1 MNPASLSALPPPQL
15 SDGYASVPR
24 LILLFYVTL
33 SRNPRPVRR
42 HSPSLH
48 IHWFVRISF
57 RISSPTPNRSAAVT
71 DTSALVRQ
79 CRSRSRVSQ
88 RRFRFFIS
96 HLPLSLV
103 CALFASLLFYWFHLS
118 RAVSSRRSVI
128 PHWYLLSPCVSL
140 SVSLSVSV
148 RVSLHCYYYCYC
160 YCCPSLVP
168 CRSPPPSHRS
178 YWVGASV
185 VRRVGVITDRL
196 SLVVEFLLSF
206 VVCRWSTVLWEVV
219 WSG

>member
-1 MNPASLSALPPPQL
+1 MTRRWGRRCRCRWSPFTLCSLFFFSLVKLFTPPPPLYNPYMNPASLSALPPPQL

-96 HLPLSLV
+96 HLPLSRLRSLCVASMFLV
-103 CALFASLLFYWFHLS
+103 SPLS
-118 RAVSSRRSVI
+118 RCLVSEER
-128 PHWYLLSPCVSL
+128 YSPLVFAFA
-140 SVSLSVSV
+140 V
-148 RVSLHCYYYCYC
+148 RVSLHYYCHC

-168 CRSPPPSHRS
+168 CPSPPPSHRS
-178 YWVGASV
+178 Y
-185 VRRVGVITDRL
+185 
-196 SLVVEFLLSF
+196 
-206 VVCRWSTVLWEVV
+206 
-219 WSG
+219 